1 MFFHIMHNCT
11 RGENCRFSH
20 EALTKEQMAHLKSIY
35 DELELEKQSVG
46 TEDAAHAVDHASGG
60 GQSHA
65 ERGEREE
72 GGVL

>member
-1 MFFHIMHNCT
+1 
-11 RGENCRFSH
+11 
-20 EALTKEQMAHLKSIY
+20 MAHLKSIY

-72 GGVL
+72 GGGASSE